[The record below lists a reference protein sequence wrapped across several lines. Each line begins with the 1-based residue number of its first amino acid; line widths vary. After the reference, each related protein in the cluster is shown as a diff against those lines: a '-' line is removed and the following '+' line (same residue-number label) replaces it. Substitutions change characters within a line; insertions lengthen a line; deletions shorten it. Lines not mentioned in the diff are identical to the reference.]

1 MVKLVFM
8 SDKYTYNE
16 QTATY
21 DSQLAKTP
29 GMQAK
34 YVLNA
39 CLAIAADDTTMEIL
53 YDTFKE
59 A

>member
-1 MVKLVFM
+1 M